1 MTCSRCG
8 SYAQGGLCRQCE
20 VEQQYEHLA
29 DELASDDDTE
39 GDDD

>member
-1 MTCSRCG
+1 MSCSQCG
-8 SYAQGGLCRQCE
+8 TACQGGLCRQCE
-20 VEQQYEHLA
+20 VENAHEHLA